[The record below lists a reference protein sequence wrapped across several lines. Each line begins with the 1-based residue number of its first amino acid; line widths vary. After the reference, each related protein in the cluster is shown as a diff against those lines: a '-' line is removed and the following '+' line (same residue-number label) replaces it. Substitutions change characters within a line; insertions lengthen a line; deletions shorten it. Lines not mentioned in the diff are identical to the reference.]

1 MEAAVGMEAAVT
13 ATVPVYSAIIA
24 TAMGTG
30 ETFAQPN
37 GINRDFQAMV
47 A

>member
-30 ETFAQPN
+30 ETFAQPD
-37 GINRDFQAMV
+37 GIDRECQAIV